1 MFHNLALNTELILV
15 FYIKNVLGMFNRNQ
29 NSNKFWEPCK
39 LKLHEIDMY
48 ISKCTE
54 VLTGNYDCTFWI
66 FVINMVLLARG
77 NVFWDEFDTKAPV
90 HLVRQESHK
99 N

>member
-15 FYIKNVLGMFNRNQ
+15 FYIKNVLGMFNRSQ
-29 NSNKFWEPCK
+29 NSIKFWEPCK

-77 NVFWDEFDTKAPV
+77 NVFWDEFDTKAPG

>member
-15 FYIKNVLGMFNRNQ
+15 FYIKNVLGMFNRHQ

-77 NVFWDEFDTKAPV
+77 NVFWDEFDTKAPG
-90 HLVRQESHK
+90 HLLRQESHK
-99 N
+99 K